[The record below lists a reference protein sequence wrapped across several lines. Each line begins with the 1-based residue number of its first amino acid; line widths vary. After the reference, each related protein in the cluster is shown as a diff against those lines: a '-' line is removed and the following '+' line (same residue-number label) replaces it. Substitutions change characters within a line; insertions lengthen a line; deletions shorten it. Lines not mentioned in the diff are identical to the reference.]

1 MLSPIQGNEWKES
14 ILFYI
19 LAKIR
24 KTLYNL

>member
-1 MLSPIQGNEWKES
+1 MLSPIQCDEWNES

-19 LAKIR
+19 LAKTG